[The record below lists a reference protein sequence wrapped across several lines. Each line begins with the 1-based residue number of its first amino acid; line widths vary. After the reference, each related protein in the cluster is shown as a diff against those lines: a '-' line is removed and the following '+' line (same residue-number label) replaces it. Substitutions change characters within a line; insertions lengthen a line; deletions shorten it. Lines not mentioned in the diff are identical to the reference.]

1 MGNHQQ
7 GYNHIDGESNSLTIS
22 QLASLYSH
30 VADKVIRNGDVG
42 GSEDGITAT
51 MQIDKEFAREIIF
64 ANASGSIE
72 QSFIEYNSPRQVDG
86 TTIGGLIL
94 TVTLRQGHESTLSK
108 HFCIEIKG
116 ELRQFDG
123 LFLQEHNGELI
134 EIRSLSCKDKDELLI
149 LIDKISNND
158 II

>member
-7 GYNHIDGESNSLTIS
+7 GYNHIDGESNSLTIL
-22 QLASLYSH
+22 QLASLYRH
-30 VADKVIRNGDVG
+30 VADTVIRNGDVG

-51 MQIDKEFAREIIF
+51 MQIDKESAREIIF

-94 TVTLRQGHESTLSK
+94 TVTLRQDNESALSK
-108 HFCIEIKG
+108 HFFIEVKG
-116 ELRQFDG
+116 ELRQFNG
-123 LFLQEHNGELI
+123 LFLQEHDGILV
-134 EIRSLSCKDKDELLI
+134 EIRSLSCKDNEELLRLLTKSLRMI
-149 LIDKISNND
+149 L
-158 II
+158 